1 MKSNLDPKT
10 IEQIEHALSLVQFG
24 EVIIIVHEGE
34 IQGIDVKNR
43 KRIVDKSIQLDVS
56 SK

>member
-1 MKSNLDPKT
+1 MNKLDPKT
-10 IEQIEHALSLVQFG
+10 IDQIEQALTLVQFG

-34 IQGIDVKNR
+34 IQGIDTRNR
-43 KRIVDKSIQLDVS
+43 KRIVDKSIQMDVG